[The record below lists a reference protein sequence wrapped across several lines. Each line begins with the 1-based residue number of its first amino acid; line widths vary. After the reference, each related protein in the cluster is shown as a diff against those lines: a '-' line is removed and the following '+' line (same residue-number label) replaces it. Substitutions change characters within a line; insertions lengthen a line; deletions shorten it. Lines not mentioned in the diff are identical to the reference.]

1 MINTRS
7 FFLSKKVLTSLLS
20 TGIKFPQ
27 NLFTLLAPDNPLD
40 NQLEKQCK
48 EQRLKNSYNL
58 N

>member
-1 MINTRS
+1 MTNKRS

-20 TGIKFPQ
+20 IGLKFPQ
-27 NLFTLLAPDNPLD
+27 NVFTLLASDNPLD
-40 NQLEKQCK
+40 NQLEKQRK